1 MNLYDRYVMPLL
13 IDACCGMKAIQEQR
27 AKLIPRA
34 YGKVLEIG
42 IGTGRNL
49 PFYDP
54 MNLDTLQGL
63 DPADQMN
70 PTAQKRARDAGLNV
84 ELITL
89 SAEEIPAADASYD
102 TVVCTFTLCT
112 IPDPVKALR
121 EMRRVL
127 KPGGQLLFCE
137 HGQSPDAS
145 VHRWQNRLT
154 PWWKPIAGGCNLNRD
169 VRGMLRDGGFKPTE
183 IESGYLKVARFT
195 DAVSAVAKPMLY
207 VTRGVAVAA

>member
-13 IDACCGMKAIQEQR
+13 IDACCGMKVVQEQR

-34 YGKVLEIG
+34 IGKVLEIG

-54 MNLDTLQGL
+54 MNLDSLQGL
-63 DPADQMN
+63 DPAEQMN
-70 PTAQKRARDAGLNV
+70 PKAAQRARDAGLNV
-84 ELITL
+84 ELLTL
-89 SAEEIPAADASYD
+89 SAEEIPAPDASYD

-112 IPDPVKALR
+112 IPDPVKALK

-137 HGQSPDAS
+137 HGQSPDES
-145 VHRWQNRLT
+145 VHRWQDRLT
-154 PWWKPIAGGCNLNRD
+154 PWWKPIAGGCHLNRD
-169 VRGMLRDGGFKPTE
+169 VRSMLRDGGFKPTE
-183 IESGYLKVARFT
+183 IESSYLKGPAPTR
-195 DAVSAVAKPMLY
+195 PMLY